1 MRDLSASLF
10 QRFRMRDEVSRSTF
24 FGIPESDGGAF
35 MFPAGS
41 AAFGYKAKATLMVI
55 AANGDGWDHVSVSTK
70 ARCPEWGEM
79 MLIHRLFFR
88 PDEVTVQ
95 YGMPEA
101 DHISVHPY
109 VLHLWRPH
117 GVVLPV
123 PPPIMV

>member
-10 QRFRMRDEVSRSTF
+10 QRFRDRGHGARTIF
-24 FGIPESDGGAF
+24 FGIPEGLGGAF
-35 MFPAGS
+35 MFPAGT
-41 AAFGYKAKATLMVI
+41 AAHGYKAKAALRVI

-79 MLIHRLFFR
+79 MLVHRLFFA

-95 YGMPEA
+95 YGMPVS

>member
-1 MRDLSASLF
+1 MRDLSAPLF
-10 QRFRMRDEVSRSTF
+10 QRFRDRGEAPRRIF
-24 FGIPESDGGAF
+24 FGIPEGLGGAF
-35 MFPAGS
+35 LFPAGTTGH
-41 AAFGYKAKATLMVI
+41 GYKAKAALRVI

-79 MLIHRLFFR
+79 MLVHRLFFA

-95 YGMPEA
+95 YGMPVS

>member
-10 QRFRMRDEVSRSTF
+10 QRFRDRGEAARGVF

-35 MFPAGS
+35 LFPAGTTGH
-41 AAFGYKAKATLMVI
+41 GYKAKAALRVI

-79 MLIHRLFFR
+79 MLVHRLFFR
-88 PDEVTVQ
+88 DDEVTVQ
-95 YGMPEA
+95 YGMPKA

-117 GVVLPV
+117 GVVLPL